1 MQCQAKSWRL
11 GVRNQAVIRRLTPK
25 VLNCASTECHSAKHA
40 SDLSPTEN
48 FAASADKYRY
58 YRANWVRN
66 GGQVY
71 VSGI

>member
-1 MQCQAKSWRL
+1 M
-11 GVRNQAVIRRLTPK
+11 TPK
-25 VLNCASTECHSAKHA
+25 VLNCASTKCYSAKQA

-66 GGQVY
+66 GGQELR
-71 VSGI
+71 GIRIRYIDIKGIP